1 MGGGGVPEMLA
12 RLKQGDRSSSP
23 RWERFAMRLLVGHLL
38 AYSIPG
44 REQEVSR
51 RNHLGFI
58 YLYLGFV

>member
-12 RLKQGDRSSSP
+12 RLKRGDRSDSP

-44 REQEVSR
+44 MERQPVSV
-51 RNHLGFI
+51 FI
-58 YLYLGFV
+58 LPEILRFSCG